1 MFWWISRHQS
11 KDMNGLRLGTVL
23 QNRCGCV
30 RSSGCNASYLRYII
44 TFDDLYH
51 HDFYLWDFLS
61 MWETMHALNTLTW
74 GMLVLVY
81 FHHHSWVLLV
91 IFFAVWETMHALNI
105 STWGILVLGGFI
117 IKMFTCEGFWL
128 AEGYPGTQVIY
139 SRTMIVFTCEH
150 SDVLLVVGHYMCKLW
165 HCCDIHLAGFG
176 RCAKDDYLWMLKF
189 SLFIV
194 TLWSITC
201 DHQR

>member
-1 MFWWISRHQS
+1 MNLLVNLLYIVNRFTRFVLILERCFSFKVNMVYAFPFASIQTMFWWISRHQS

-23 QNRCGCV
+23 QNRFGCV

-81 FHHHSWVLLV
+81 FYHHLWVLHL
-91 IFFAVWETMHALNI
+91 IFLLSEKQCMHWIFLLEVY
-105 STWGILVLGGFI
+105 WF
-117 IKMFTCEGFWL
+117 
-128 AEGYPGTQVIY
+128 
-139 SRTMIVFTCEH
+139 
-150 SDVLLVVGHYMCKLW
+150 LVVLSSRCS
-165 HCCDIHLAGFG
+165 LAKAFDWQKGIQV
-176 RCAKDDYLWMLKF
+176 LK
-189 SLFIV
+189 
-194 TLWSITC
+194 
-201 DHQR
+201 

>member
-1 MFWWISRHQS
+1 MR
-11 KDMNGLRLGTVL
+11 K
-23 QNRCGCV
+23 
-30 RSSGCNASYLRYII
+30 NACTEYFDLRYVSSCLFLSSFMSF
-44 TFDDLYH
+44 TFD
-51 HDFYLWDFLS
+51 
-61 MWETMHALNTLTW
+61 
-74 GMLVLVY
+74 
-81 FHHHSWVLLV
+81 
-91 IFFAVWETMHALNI
+91 FFAVWETMHALNI
-105 STWGILVLGGFI
+105 FTWGILVLGGFI

-150 SDVLLVVGHYMCKLW
+150 SDVLLVVGHCMCQLW
-165 HCCDIHLAGFG
+165 HCCGIHLAGFG
-176 RCAKDDYLWMLKF
+176 RCAKDDYLWMLMF